1 MPVTVNEVEL
11 NTTVN
16 ETASNKS
23 AAGKDSGG
31 KGGGSMS
38 EEEKEELI
46 QECLD
51 RVTALIESLK
61 ER

>member
-23 AAGKDSGG
+23 EGGKDSGA
-31 KGGGSMS
+31 KGGSMS
-38 EEEKEELI
+38 EDEKEELI
-46 QECLD
+46 QQCLD
-51 RVTALIESLK
+51 RVAALLETLK